1 LGVISQKYIET
12 VKIEQKGY
20 VYRYQ
25 KELASVDDLAVV
37 AKKWQNEK
45 KGMVRL
51 LENGYPSSAIE
62 LVLTKLG

>member
-20 VYRYQ
+20 AYRYQ

-45 KGMVRL
+45 KGMVLL
-51 LENGYPSSAIE
+51 LENGHPSSAIE
-62 LVLTKLG
+62 LALTKLG